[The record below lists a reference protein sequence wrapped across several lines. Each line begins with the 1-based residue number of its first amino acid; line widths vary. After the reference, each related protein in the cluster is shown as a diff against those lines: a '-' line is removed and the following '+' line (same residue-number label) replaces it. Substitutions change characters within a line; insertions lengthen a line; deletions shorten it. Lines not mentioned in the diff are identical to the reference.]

1 MEVIFILVKILLLIM
16 LDVCP
21 ITIGNNVL
29 LGPRVSIY
37 TAMHPLDAAVRD
49 TRVEYGKPVK
59 IGDSVWIGGS
69 TIINP
74 GVTIGNRAVIGSGSV
89 VTKDISDN
97 VIAAG
102 NPCRILRSLTEEDRL
117 YWEGRLKIYESSKK
131 NI

>member
-1 MEVIFILVKILLLIM
+1 
-16 LDVCP
+16 
-21 ITIGNNVL
+21 
-29 LGPRVSIY
+29 
-37 TAMHPLDAAVRD
+37 MHPLDAAVRD

-69 TIINP
+69 VVINP
-74 GVTIGNRAVIGSGSV
+74 GVTIGNRVVIGSGSV

-102 NPCRILRSLTEEDRL
+102 NPCRILRSLTDADRL

-131 NI
+131 DI